1 MNKNSKTKSSGR
13 HTPSRRQGSSTGA
26 ISRRAK
32 LRDDLERKILLEA
45 EKTFAE
51 SGFAGSSIAEIASAA
66 EISKQNLMY
75 YFPTKL
81 ALYRRVLADVLEDW
95 LRCMQTFAH
104 SSRPIDLALLDYI
117 NAKFEFSRRRPF
129 GSRVFALEVIG
140 GAKNYGK
147 ELKAKVVPALR
158 DDIAALNRSIKPNGP
173 SSLSA
178 EHLFFIIWAATQSY
192 ADFSAQMELIL
203 DRRPLSDADFDQAQ
217 TTLSQLVL
225 NTIRPF
231 LDSPS
236 SRPMNNIRPRRRELA
251 KQPAQQERP

>member
-1 MNKNSKTKSSGR
+1 MNKNSKTKSSR
-13 HTPSRRQGSSTGA
+13 KHSLSKRSASSTGA
-26 ISRRAK
+26 TSRRAK

-45 EKTFAE
+45 EKIFAGK
-51 SGFAGSSIAEIASAA
+51 GFAGSSIAQIASAA

-81 ALYRRVLADVLEDW
+81 ALYERVLADVLQDW

-104 SSRPIDLALLDYI
+104 SSQPVDLALLDYI
-117 NAKFEFSRRRPF
+117 DAKFEFSRRRPF

-158 DDIAALNRSIKPNGP
+158 DDIAALNRAIKPNGS

-203 DRRPLSDADFDQAQ
+203 DRRPLSETDFDQARA
-217 TTLSQLVL
+217 TLSQLVM
-225 NTIRPF
+225 NTVRPF
-231 LDSPS
+231 LVSPP
-236 SRPMNNIRPRRRELA
+236 RATNNLRSHRREPA
-251 KQPAQQERP
+251 KQPAR